1 MSAVDEAAEPHP
13 STNGVQPDYAVV
25 VTHEKVLFPL
35 IREED
40 FTPRYITQKQWMMV
54 VSDKLVHL
62 INWFNP

>member
-13 STNGVQPDYAVV
+13 STSGVQPDYAVV

-54 VSDKLVHL
+54 VSDKLVH
-62 INWFNP
+62 